1 MKQQIPFARKKRQIK
16 FKLKLV
22 RKYAL
27 ALIVTLGMKQGLAQ
41 QVNFAAPVLDPFNI
55 YHNFY
60 FDSLYGNYNVQI
72 YEQFI
77 DIDNDEDLD
86 LMFFDLNA
94 MEENFYDRQKFY
106 FQKNTVNEN
115 GKFGDTIKIGI
126 DNFSISGMFNSNEHS
141 LVDLDKDGDL
151 DLYGKGTSVGYS
163 HYDFLFVK
171 ENNSNLI
178 DKIELGDISPDL
190 DENIGGCN
198 DTYSGCSTYFLTG
211 DLDNDENEDILS
223 IYQLRIDPSDGSD
236 TTLFIFFKN
245 NGALELNPFN
255 ERIYNPFNIE
265 SIASKFVGDSLLV
278 RDIYLHDMNSDGYN
292 DLILSYISSFNT
304 NIKWHLEAFYADN
317 LTGNFDGGRSQLIT
331 EDNFSGINRNSS
343 NNFLFV
349 DIDADGDVDIY
360 KDTRFSQ
367 YLVSDTLYINN
378 QLDTLYF
385 IENLSPTTDIVN
397 QEKLVYQLFPNP
409 VIDQALLTFSNKK
422 YEKATFELFNAYGQL
437 VQVASTNEEQ
447 IVIDAK
453 EQSPGFYT
461 FRVTLGNEYT
471 SGKLIIE

>member
-1 MKQQIPFARKKRQIK
+1 M
-16 FKLKLV
+16 

-27 ALIVTLGMKQGLAQ
+27 ALMVTLGMKQGLAQ
-41 QVNFAAPVLDPFNI
+41 QVNFAEPVLDPFNI

-94 MEENFYDRQKFY
+94 IEENFYDRQKFY
-106 FQKNTVNEN
+106 CQKNTINEN
-115 GKFGDTIKIGI
+115 GKFGDTIKIEI
-126 DNFSISGMFNSNEHS
+126 DNYSKGRIFHYEDHS

-151 DLYGKGTSVGYS
+151 DLYGKGSSIGYS
-163 HYDFLFVK
+163 SYDHLVLY
-171 ENNSNLI
+171 ENNSSLI
-178 DKIELGDISPDL
+178 VEFELGDISPDL
-190 DENIGGCN
+190 DENIGGC
-198 DTYSGCSTYFLTG
+198 DGTYSGCYAAFTMG
-211 DLDNDENEDILS
+211 DLDNDMLIDIVTS
-223 IYQLRIDPSDGSD
+223 YQYVYDYLDGSD
-236 TTLFIFFKN
+236 TAYFMFFKN
-245 NGALELNPFN
+245 NGSSTLNPM
-255 ERIYNPFNIE
+255 EDRIYNPFNLE
-265 SIASKFVGDSLLV
+265 SVISKFVGDSLF
-278 RDIYLHDMNSDGYN
+278 IYDLYIGDLNGDEYN
-292 DLILSYISSFNT
+292 DLVLSYLSRNDTSKI
-304 NIKWHLEAFYADN
+304 WYLEVFYADN

-331 EDNFSGINRNSS
+331 EDDFSGINRNSS

-397 QEKLVYQLFPNP
+397 QEKLEYQLFPNP

-437 VQVASTNEEQ
+437 VQLTTTNEEQ

-461 FRVTLGNEYT
+461 FRITLGNEYT
-471 SGKLIIE
+471 SGKLIID